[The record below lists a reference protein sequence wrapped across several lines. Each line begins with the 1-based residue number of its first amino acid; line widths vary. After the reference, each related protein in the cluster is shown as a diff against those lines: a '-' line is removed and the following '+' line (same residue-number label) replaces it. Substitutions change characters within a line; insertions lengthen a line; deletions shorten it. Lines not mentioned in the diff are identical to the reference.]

1 MLIKNE
7 DFSTKTSI
15 SNATSTTEHKIITS
29 TKDISPDFIKFIAH
43 VRNHGSN
50 HLTVK

>member
-7 DFSTKTSI
+7 DFSMK
-15 SNATSTTEHKIITS
+15 TSTTEHKIITS

>member
-1 MLIKNE
+1 MKIL
-7 DFSTKTSI
+7 I
-15 SNATSTTEHKIITS
+15 SNAMPTVEHKIITN
-29 TKDISPDFIKFIAH
+29 TDYISPDFIKFIAH